1 MPLFCKPRLTPL
13 QRRTTVI
20 CACCVLLVAL
30 TEVYWIDFVHA
41 DPRAPLAALFAVLC
55 ALPVVGIVFAIGRYL
70 GRETDEF
77 IRALVVQSI
86 LWAFGIMMVIDIFL
100 GVLLRQSN
108 GLRILPL
115 LNIDIFCVAA
125 PMALRIHL
133 WRNR

>member
-1 MPLFCKPRLTPL
+1 MLFLCRDRFSPL
-13 QRRTTVI
+13 QRQTTVI
-20 CACCVLLVAL
+20 CATCLIFVAI
-30 TEVYWIDFVHA
+30 TELSWIDFVHA
-41 DPRAPLAALFAVLC
+41 DPKAPLAALFAVLC

-77 IRALVVQSI
+77 IRAVVVQSI
-86 LWAFGIMMVIDIFL
+86 LWAFGMMMVIDIFL

-108 GLRILPL
+108 GLRILPM

-125 PMALRIHL
+125 PMALRVHL